1 MRGGALEDTMK
12 ALILGIIIL
21 FGVIFSVLPTGLGWG
36 KDVLVFLK
44 GALPVIAAFIGL
56 ISVFIGIADIKD
68 MNEAKHED
76 GEGFRQAEKIAA
88 KKAPPPR
95 TPSCL
100 RGLWGGEGN
109 TQYLLIKDDGDPAF
123 P

>member
-1 MRGGALEDTMK
+1 MRGGTLEDTMK

-56 ISVFIGIADIKD
+56 ISLFIGIADIKD
-68 MNEAKHED
+68 MNEAKHEE
-76 GEGFRQAEKIAA
+76 GEGLREAEKIAA
-88 KKAPPPR
+88 KKAPPPE
-95 TPSCL
+95 P
-100 RGLWGGEGN
+100 
-109 TQYLLIKDDGDPAF
+109 PHA
-123 P
+123 